1 MTQENSYYSF
11 EISAPRSPLKH
22 FEAKER
28 NVYCSFVDE
37 TFFENGLT
45 QPPPDVIPSVASK
58 PSLVEAN

>member
-45 QPPPDVIPSVASK
+45 HAHNTKHQKDIRSIFS
-58 PSLVEAN
+58 